1 MNTHIFGG
9 QGKTNL
15 LISDCL
21 EALKDGGALFVDP
34 NGDAADALL
43 SLCPK
48 REVLIIDPT
57 DVARPVGFNVLYDVR
72 NKPLLASLL
81 VSAIKAIAGYEDMPT
96 PVLDRITFNTLAALL
111 EYPSATL
118 LHMEPMLTDRRFRE
132 RVLKRVSD
140 PVLLRKWEY
149 WSRKKEKEWD
159 QLIASTENKAGDFS
173 EDPRIRNILGQG
185 ETTFDLRRLIF
196 NRSLIVL
203 RLPQSQLGRK
213 TTMFGALF
221 LSYFL
226 SVAYERPG
234 LFPFHVFIDD
244 VQHFDTLVTRH
255 LLAYGRR
262 HNLHVTATNRYLAE
276 LSDELRSALIGT
288 CDRRVMFQTGIED
301 SEYLHRTLPYD
312 NTVPKLHQ
320 LAPFEAVLFA
330 GRNTSRIDRI
340 ETRRI
345 PKGSMRN
352 RKLLVQQSRRTYG
365 RSRGKVEEAINRAL
379 GD

>member
-1 MNTHIFGG
+1 M
-9 QGKTNL
+9 L
-15 LISDCL
+15 
-21 EALKDGGALFVDP
+21 V
-34 NGDAADALL
+34 
-43 SLCPK
+43 
-48 REVLIIDPT
+48 IDPT

-111 EYPSATL
+111 EYPGATL

-173 EDPRIRNILGQG
+173 EDPRIRNILGQS

-196 NRSLIVL
+196 DRSLIVL

-234 LFPFHVFIDD
+234 LFPFHVFIDE
-244 VQHFDTLVTRH
+244 T
-255 LLAYGRR
+255 
-262 HNLHVTATNRYLAE
+262 
-276 LSDELRSALIGT
+276 S
-288 CDRRVMFQTGIED
+288 
-301 SEYLHRTLPYD
+301 
-312 NTVPKLHQ
+312 
-320 LAPFEAVLFA
+320 
-330 GRNTSRIDRI
+330 NTS
-340 ETRRI
+340 I
-345 PKGSMRN
+345 PW
-352 RKLLVQQSRRTYG
+352 SRATSWHTAAG
-365 RSRGKVEEAINRAL
+365 TTCT
-379 GD
+379 